1 MSQNTDNSLKQSVGL
16 WGVVSLGFGTAV
28 GVSIFSVLSPA
39 VALAGP
45 SVLWVLPIT
54 MVPMLIFALVYAF
67 MGSADPVSGAS
78 FEWPR
83 RYVHPFLAFLLSW
96 TRITGTAS
104 ALLVLTYVLV
114 SYWQMVLDVPAKG
127 SMFLVFL
134 AVFLVNRAGIRFV
147 ARGQGGMVA
156 LLLLTFFV
164 LIALSIPRIEPSA
177 FVPWLPNGWSGFWA
191 AVPLMVTLFLG
202 IETATE
208 VGGEIKKP
216 KVTIPLGMALA
227 IGLTVVLYGLV
238 AVSAVGVLGGPSVSA
253 TNAPLLVLA
262 ERLLGPWGQAG
273 IVMTATLSIGTS
285 INAIFL
291 VFTRYLLAMAKA
303 GMLPAPLAYIDEK
316 SGSPIHTQWLVLG
329 ICTLGLLLPNDL
341 AFLFIAV
348 SIPSLLQYGVI
359 CYAATVLARVY
370 PDRYHSASFRLPK
383 PILFVLSGLG
393 IVLMG
398 VILVLGFGTDARPYG
413 LLLIWALIGAGYYW
427 RRRRSVEHS

>member
-1 MSQNTDNSLKQSVGL
+1 MNTQTEGHLKQSVGL
-16 WGVVSLGFGTAV
+16 WGVISLGFGTAV

-39 VALAGP
+39 VASAGP
-45 SVLWVLPIT
+45 AVLWVLPIT
-54 MVPMLIFALVYAF
+54 MVPMLIFALVYAV

-83 RYVHPFLAFLLSW
+83 RYVHPLLAFMLSW

-104 ALLVLTYVLV
+104 ALIVLTYVLV
-114 SYWQMVLDVPAKG
+114 SYWQMVFDIPTKL

-134 AVFLVNRAGIRFV
+134 AVFLVNRAGIRSV

-156 LLLLTFFV
+156 LLLLTFLV
-164 LIALSIPRIEPSA
+164 LIVLSLPRVEPNQ

-208 VGGEIKKP
+208 VGSEIKKP
-216 KVTIPLGMALA
+216 KTTIPLGMALA
-227 IGLTVVLYGLV
+227 IGLSALLYGLV
-238 AVSAVGVLGGPSVSA
+238 AFSAVGVLGGAAVSS

-273 IVMTATLSIGTS
+273 IVFTATLSIGSS

-291 VFTRYLLAMAKA
+291 VFTRYLLAMARA
-303 GMLPAPLAYIDEK
+303 NMLPTPLGLIDPA
-316 SGSPIHTQWLVLG
+316 SGSPINAQWLVLG
-329 ICTLGLLLPNDL
+329 ICILGLLLPNDL

-348 SIPSLLQYGVI
+348 SIPSLLQYGAI
-359 CYAATVLARVY
+359 CYAATVLVRRY
-370 PDRYHSASFRLPK
+370 PDRYQGASFRLPK
-383 PILFVLSGLG
+383 PVLFVLSGLG
-393 IVLMG
+393 IVLMTM
-398 VILVLGFGTDARPYG
+398 ILVLGLGTDVRPYG
-413 LLLIWALIGAGYYW
+413 LLLIWGLVGIGYYGH
-427 RRRRSVEHS
+427 RRQIIKHG